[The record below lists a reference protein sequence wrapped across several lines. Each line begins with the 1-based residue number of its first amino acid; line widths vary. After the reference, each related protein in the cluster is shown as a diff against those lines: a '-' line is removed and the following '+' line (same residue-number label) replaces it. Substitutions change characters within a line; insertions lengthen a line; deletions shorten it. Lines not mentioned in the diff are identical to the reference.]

1 MKQALALE
9 IMDAGHNVLLTGAAG
24 SGKTHVLAEF
34 ITRAKSRG
42 KSVSVTATAG
52 LAATHLGGNTIH
64 AWSGIGIAD
73 SLAANFGQLLSQSR
87 RDVINKA
94 DILIIDEIS
103 MLHDFRL
110 DMVDRVAQL
119 VRESNEP
126 FGGLQVILCGDFFQ
140 LPPVQR
146 GGSAPAQFVT
156 QSEVWD
162 TLEPVVCYLDEQHR
176 QDDSALLGILEAI
189 RSGEVSEQLGET
201 LLERQSAGLDSGVT
215 VTELHTTNI
224 DVDAINSARL
234 AEIDQPVRTYQM
246 TTTGNDRYL
255 QTLRRSC
262 LALEELELKVGA
274 LVMCI
279 KNNPQR
285 KFANGSLGVVKQFDT
300 DSGNPVVKL
309 HNGRT
314 LIIEPDTWELRDGDR
329 KRAGITQLPL
339 RLAWAMTIHKSQ
351 GMTLDAAR
359 IDLSRS
365 FVPGM
370 GYVALSRV
378 RRLDTLSLAGI
389 NAMALRVSEAALEI
403 DGMLRSSSQA
413 AEQRF
418 ANLEAEAAA
427 RRAREVTNPP
437 KTGLP
442 TAGPWASKLARMR
455 ETYPNAYRPWAAS
468 DDAAL
473 KTRFSEEQAG
483 LGKLTAEFGRHP
495 GSIRARLQKHFGEDV
510 MIGK

>member
-1 MKQALALE
+1 MKQSLALE

-24 SGKTHVLAEF
+24 SGKTYVLSEF

-42 KSVSVTATAG
+42 KSVSVTATTG

-73 SLAANFGQLLSQSR
+73 TLAPNFGQLLSQTR

-94 DILIIDEIS
+94 DILIIDEVS

-110 DMVDRVAQL
+110 DMVDRVAQV
-119 VRESNEP
+119 VRENDAP

-146 GGSAPAQFVT
+146 GQDAPAQFIT
-156 QSEVWD
+156 HAAAWSA
-162 TLEPVVCYLDEQHR
+162 LESVVCYLDEQHR
-176 QDDSALLGILEAI
+176 QDDEALLGILEAI
-189 RSGEVSEQLGET
+189 RSGEVTDAQGAK
-201 LLERQSAGLDSGVT
+201 LLQRQTAALDRAVA

-234 AEIDQPVRTYQM
+234 AEIDQPLKTFQM
-246 TTTGNDRYL
+246 STTGSDRSL
-255 QTLRRSC
+255 ATLRKSC
-262 LALEELELKVGA
+262 LALEQLELKAGA

-285 KFANGSLGVVKQFDT
+285 KFVNGSLGVLKQFDAE
-300 DSGNPVVKL
+300 SGNPIVKL

-329 KRAGITQLPL
+329 KRASITQLPL
-339 RLAWAMTIHKSQ
+339 RLAWAITVHKSQ

-378 RRLDTLSLAGI
+378 RRLDSLSLAGI
-389 NAMALRVSEAALEI
+389 NAMALQVSEAALGI
-403 DGMLRSSSQA
+403 DGVLRSGSRD

-418 ANLEAEAAA
+418 ATLEAEAAA
-427 RRAREVTNPP
+427 RRARAAANPH
-437 KTGLP
+437 KTVLP
-442 TAGPWASKLARMR
+442 AAGSWTSKLERMR
-455 ETYPNAYRPWAAS
+455 QTYPNAYRPWAAD
-468 DDAAL
+468 DDARLKAL
-473 KTRFSEEQAG
+473 FEQDNG
-483 LGKLTAEFGRHP
+483 LGDLTTAFGRHP
-495 GSIRARLQKHFGEDV
+495 GSIRARLRKHYGDDV
-510 MIGK
+510 QLTK